1 MCCYPALSQ
10 VLQSVS
16 PSHGAVDH
24 TLQRTPPVHQ
34 LLFTLVHTACPA
46 HLLILLCPR
55 AHFQFPRS
63 PADHFTD
70 LIAVLTIPKAPEK
83 PHSAST
89 LSTCFGVNFCLL
101 QSVHLF
107 HSWVFSSFLG
117 NPGGMP
123 LSVLESQVGSGKWDV
138 LQGRFGSSLSNLSEG
153 EVPAVGGVSEQGGEK
168 SNLPLGLVSAT
179 LEHCSASVS
188 LTQVS
193 KQSPLL
199 PTCPEEAGC
208 GDGEGFSCLPKL
220 PGDLKPSP
228 CHVPPPPSGPL
239 SATSGPKA
247 HLLVILLQGHWSC
260 GFPHQSGLDC
270 SPSLGESSVS
280 SVPRIPFL
288 KNFWHCFTFFNVIL
302 YKYSFHSFISGTL
315 GWPLLLNPSS

>member
-16 PSHGAVDH
+16 PSHGPVDH
-24 TLQRTPPVHQ
+24 TLQRTPSVHQ

-46 HLLILLCPR
+46 HLLILLCPC

-168 SNLPLGLVSAT
+168 SNLPLGLCQPPWSTAQ
-179 LEHCSASVS
+179 LQSLSPKYPSSLHCSLPALKRLDVEMGRDSVAYPS
-188 LTQVS
+188 FLVTSSPPPVMYPHLPPAHYL
-193 KQSPLL
+193 PLL
-199 PTCPEEAGC
+199 
-208 GDGEGFSCLPKL
+208 
-220 PGDLKPSP
+220 
-228 CHVPPPPSGPL
+228 
-239 SATSGPKA
+239 GPK
-247 HLLVILLQGHWSC
+247 HIFQ
-260 GFPHQSGLDC
+260 
-270 SPSLGESSVS
+270 
-280 SVPRIPFL
+280 
-288 KNFWHCFTFFNVIL
+288 
-302 YKYSFHSFISGTL
+302 
-315 GWPLLLNPSS
+315 